1 MTSPIN
7 ELKEE
12 YKFMKIWPEYS
23 NPQEQNSYQTIKS
36 SDGNAVRHE
45 IWMNFLRWYY
55 DKNGYNNYY
64 GSYNLDKF
72 MEPFKSVL
80 QGKFAQNENI
90 GAFLYDKSKLKDL
103 LKLYYFGRN
112 SGNIQRILDDQA
124 GPLYKDTCQFVNEC
138 LHIFRDLKKRYC
150 PNGTPVNFT
159 GNAVCN
165 QLGEFMDK
173 YEYRLYEPLKKHNK
187 MSSLLKNPESA
198 RVRCDV
204 SESLYYTPFFSIYK
218 SNSDEF
224 STFGTLVTGGFAM
237 FAVYLVV
244 LILYKFTPLGLRFQ
258 SEGRR
263 NTRRVW
269 RNMDRDYHGS
279 FSTLSSFSDDSES
292 VSSDNDSYVFTHPIP
307 RYY

>member
-1 MTSPIN
+1 MATPID

-12 YKFMKIWPEYS
+12 YKFMKIWPQYTDPRE
-23 NPQEQNSYQTIKS
+23 NGSYHTIGDN
-36 SDGNAVRHE
+36 DGKAFRHE

-55 DKNGYNNYY
+55 DKNGYYNYLHK
-64 GSYNLDKF
+64 SDLSSFK
-72 MEPFKSVL
+72 EPFKSVL
-80 QGKFAQNENI
+80 AGTYRQNEKLNDI
-90 GAFLYDKSKLKDL
+90 LYDTSSLKDL

-112 SGNIQRILDDQA
+112 SGNIQKLLENQE
-124 GPLYKDTCQFVNEC
+124 GPLYKDACQFVNEC
-138 LHIFRDLKKRYC
+138 LHIFRDLKKKYC
-150 PNGTPVNFT
+150 TKGTPTDFS

-173 YEYRLYEPLKKHNK
+173 YEHRLYEPLKKHNK

-237 FAVYLVV
+237 FAVYLIV

-258 SEGRR
+258 PEGRR